1 MKKEKTASTEE
12 INFDFRTIK
21 TFEDACNKIRVTRA
35 LPTLTNGCQEL
46 MKATVAAYK
55 LMVIFQAINDG
66 WIPDWNNSDQYKY
79 YPWLRVLSSGSGV
92 SGTSCLYERTGS
104 NVGSRLCTDTYEKS
118 NYMASQFEQEYKD
131 LFLLT

>member
-1 MKKEKTASTEE
+1 MKKENLAYTEE
-12 INFDFRTIK
+12 IKFDFRTIK
-21 TFEDACNKIRVTRA
+21 TFEDACKKIRVTTA

-79 YPWLRVLSSGSGV
+79 YPWLRVLSSGSGF
-92 SGTSCLYERTGS
+92 SGSGCWLVLYAR
-104 NVGSRLCTDTYEKS
+104 
-118 NYMASQFEQEYKD
+118 
-131 LFLLT
+131 FLL

>member
-1 MKKEKTASTEE
+1 MKKENLAYTEE
-12 INFDFRTIK
+12 IKFDFRTIK
-21 TFEDACNKIRVTRA
+21 TFEDACKKIRVTTA

-79 YPWLRVLSSGSGV
+79 YPWLRVLSSGSGFSGSGCGFGYTV
-92 SGTSCLYERTGS
+92 SS
-104 NVGSRLCTDTYEKS
+104 VGSRLCTDTYEKS